1 MISKDEFRDAV
12 INGIKQVKGVDT
24 VDLGNDE
31 DFANAGLD
39 SLDAMDLVL
48 QVESITG
55 IDFGEFDPSE
65 ANTIDKFYAKACEL
79 SGS

>member
-1 MISKDEFRDAV
+1 MISKDEFRAAV
-12 INGIKQVKGVDT
+12 IEGIKKVKHLDRVDIS
-24 VDLGNDE
+24 DDE

-48 QVESITG
+48 QVESLTG
-55 IDFGEFDPSE
+55 IDFGEFNPADG
-65 ANTIDKFYAKACEL
+65 NTIDKFYAKACEV